1 MAGKIDW
8 EVVRFYKESG
18 LTLVQIAKKLKV
30 SVGTLRNNKKKYT
43 DDVPTQASSSA
54 TGEIGM
60 SPIVAKELDVEQQQK
75 NIKDF
80 YIKQMGK
87 IRGKID
93 LLLNSEI
100 DEETFR
106 EVQLLEKLL
115 TAINKAMDMDYRL
128 YDIMSY
134 RDVVALENTLNRFE
148 LEILKYKKQ

>member
-43 DDVPTQASSSA
+43 DDVPAQASA
-54 TGEIGM
+54 TGEINL

-100 DEETFR
+100 DEETFK

-115 TAINKAMDMDYRL
+115 TAINKAMDMDYKL

-148 LEILKYKKQ
+148 LEILKFKKQ

>member
-43 DDVPTQASSSA
+43 DDVPNQTSA
-54 TGEIGM
+54 TGEI
-60 SPIVAKELDVEQQQK
+60 SPNPIVAKELDVEQQQK